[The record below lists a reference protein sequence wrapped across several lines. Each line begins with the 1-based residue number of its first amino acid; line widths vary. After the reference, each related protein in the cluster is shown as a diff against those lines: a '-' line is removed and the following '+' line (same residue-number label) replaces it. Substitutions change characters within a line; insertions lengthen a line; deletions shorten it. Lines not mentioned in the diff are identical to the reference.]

1 MILKIF
7 NKIKFLQKLSNLNF
21 LYYLFLT
28 KINNI
33 DKWHAYNN
41 LKNRP
46 YKKEI
51 IDFCNKKK
59 FNIVLDYGCGFG
71 DIIKSIDAKKKF
83 AYDKDPKIIKISRT
97 LFNSNNIIFVS
108 SKKLSDLK
116 KKEIDCIFFI
126 NFLHDYNEQ
135 TVKKIIQSF
144 PLAKFILLDGINNNV
159 KGFNFFHNYVFLQKK
174 YNLEKKK
181 FKYEPD
187 RSFFIFKRKN

>member
-7 NKIKFLQKLSNLNF
+7 NKIKFLQKLLNLNF

-28 KINNI
+28 KINSI

-71 DIIKSIDAKKKF
+71 DIIKSIDAKKNLLMT
-83 AYDKDPKIIKISRT
+83 KIQ
-97 LFNSNNIIFVS
+97 
-108 SKKLSDLK
+108 KL
-116 KKEIDCIFFI
+116 
-126 NFLHDYNEQ
+126 
-135 TVKKIIQSF
+135 
-144 PLAKFILLDGINNNV
+144 
-159 KGFNFFHNYVFLQKK
+159 
-174 YNLEKKK
+174 
-181 FKYEPD
+181 
-187 RSFFIFKRKN
+187 